1 MISIARLF
9 DAHSFPYIV
18 WGTSCLSFHG
28 VPTVILDVAFVIPD
42 MSFDQAVSSLSFHH
56 TSVNHCDCHNGL
68 AGKTGL
74 HYASNSTTTVPQ
86 SHFIHGACP
95 DVLIELWRHSDV
107 MWNVDLGNASAD
119 VVWGSPAR
127 EFHRKRKGAEPHFY
141 FLMSQII
148 TLFDFCLRLACE
160 KWA

>member
-1 MISIARLF
+1 M
-9 DAHSFPYIV
+9 
-18 WGTSCLSFHG
+18 
-28 VPTVILDVAFVIPD
+28 ILDVAFVIPD